1 MNLSSLVILWC
12 ATSHVGGMTYLSFQ
26 SGTLR
31 WYVSVYGY
39 TLNMTYGE
47 FFYYYLSDMCSP
59 SYYLVGVLN
68 PERYLG

>member
-1 MNLSSLVILWC
+1 
-12 ATSHVGGMTYLSFQ
+12 MTYLSFQ

-47 FFYYYLSDMCSP
+47 LVYYYLSDMCSP